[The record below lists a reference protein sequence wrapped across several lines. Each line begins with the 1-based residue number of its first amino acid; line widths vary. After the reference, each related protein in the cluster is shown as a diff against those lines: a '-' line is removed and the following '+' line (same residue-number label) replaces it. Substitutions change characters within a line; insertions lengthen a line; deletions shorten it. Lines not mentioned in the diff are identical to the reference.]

1 MNTSFVYRNISLLY
15 RSLEEIQKNM
25 GFVSRRGN
33 TFLDNRRVNTSDRV
47 YTINADQR
55 FMIETYKEMYNTIL
69 HHIEFLYS
77 QLGHTPQQYNPN
89 YQNQNQN
96 QNQRHNNLF
105 YFDGQHYYTID
116 ANPININN
124 VAHPPPPPPL
134 VPNQIPNYNIQPPPI
149 RYAVPPPPAPIQ
161 RPPIIRTTQ
170 RTLSTPMATFARSMG
185 NFNDPVNVVATPQQI
200 STATTNLLYE
210 NIETPL
216 NDRCPICLEV
226 FQSNSEVTQINQCRH
241 LFNRSQLATWFQTN
255 VRCPVCRFDIRDHA
269 NTPPPS
275 SDTAPALAPEPA
287 FASVSAPPAPPT
299 PPAPADVAHADA
311 ASMSTLNNHLTEMLD
326 TFANQAFQN
335 MFEDNVTSEI
345 LANLFNNNIEN
356 LTFDPSANA
365 FTFNTFISGRP

>member
-1 MNTSFVYRNISLLY
+1 MNTSFVYRNINLLY
-15 RSLEEIQKNM
+15 RSLEEIQKNI

-33 TFLDNRRVNTSDRV
+33 TFLDNRRVNTADRV

-77 QLGHTPQQYNPN
+77 QLGHTSQQYNPN

-96 QNQRHNNLF
+96 QSHNNLF

-124 VAHPPPPPPL
+124 VAYPPPPPPPPPL
-134 VPNQIPNYNIQPPPI
+134 IPNQIPNYNIQAPPI

-161 RPPIIRTTQ
+161 RQPIIRTTQ
-170 RTLSTPMATFARSMG
+170 RTLSTPMATFARAMG

-241 LFNRSQLATWFQTN
+241 LFNRAQLATWFQTN

-269 NTPPPS
+269 SSGPPS
-275 SDTAPALAPEPA
+275 TNTAPASP
-287 FASVSAPPAPPT
+287 APPAPPVPPT
-299 PPAPADVAHADA
+299 PAAPAHVADADA
-311 ASMSTLNNHLTEMLD
+311 ASISTLNNHLTEMLD
-326 TFANQAFQN
+326 TFANQTFQN
-335 MFEDNVTSEI
+335 VFDDAATSQI

-356 LTFDPSANA
+356 LTFDPSANS
-365 FTFNTFISGRP
+365 FTFETFIQGRP